1 MSKNTVTLIRKQADP
16 FEVNYP
22 FALPDGK
29 LTHYD
34 WVGTKNGIVS
44 KRDVPVEVFQWLK
57 DSTTTFTNAHL
68 IVEEKD
74 NEELEEDVKYLV
86 EDVEEKQLEI
96 KNAIK
101 TRAEV
106 EKMLTTGNQLVLKK
120 ELDKLVKDIT
130 DEDQVKEVKSYIYR
144 TAIDIGI
151 DSSAKRKVVC
161 EWYGISNVE
170 NCGFIFD
177 EETK

>member
-34 WVGTKNGIVS
+34 WTGTKNGIVS

-57 DSTTTFTNAHL
+57 DSTSTFTNGHL
-68 IVEEKD
+68 IVEEQD
-74 NEELEEDVKYLV
+74 NEDLEEDVKYLI
-86 EDVEEKQLEI
+86 EDVEEKQAEI
-96 KNAIK
+96 KGAIK
-101 TRAEV
+101 TRDEV
-106 EKMLTTGNQLVLKK
+106 EKILTTGNQLVLKK
-120 ELDKLVKDIT
+120 KLDKLVKDIT
-130 DEDQVKEVKSYIYR
+130 DEEQAKEVKRYIYR
-144 TAIDIGI
+144 TAIDIGV
-151 DSSAKRKVVC
+151 DSNAKRKVIC
-161 EWYGISNVE
+161 EWYGLSNVE
-170 NCGFIFD
+170 NCGYIFD

>member
-22 FALPDGK
+22 FALPEGK
-29 LTHYD
+29 LTHFD
-34 WVGTKNGIVS
+34 WTGTKNGIIS

-57 DSTTTFTNAHL
+57 DFTTTFTNGHL

-86 EDVEEKQLEI
+86 EDVEEKQSEI
-96 KNAIK
+96 KGAIK
-101 TRAEV
+101 TREEI

-144 TAIDIGI
+144 TAIDIGV
-151 DSSAKRKVVC
+151 DSNAKRKVIC
-161 EWYGISNVE
+161 EWYGLSNVE
-170 NCGFIFD
+170 NCGWIFD

>member
-1 MSKNTVTLIRKQADP
+1 MSKNTVTLVRKQADP

-34 WVGTKNGIVS
+34 WTGTKNSILS

-57 DSTTTFTNAHL
+57 DSTTTFTNGHL
-68 IVEEKD
+68 MVEEKD

-86 EDVEEKQLEI
+86 EDVEEKQSEI
-96 KNAIK
+96 KGAIK
-101 TRAEV
+101 TRDEV
-106 EKMLTTGNQLVLKK
+106 GKILTTGNQLVLKK

-130 DEDQVKEVKSYIYR
+130 DEEQIKEVKSYIYR

-151 DSSAKRKVVC
+151 DSNAKRKVIC
-161 EWYGISNVE
+161 EWYGLSNVE
-170 NCGFIFD
+170 NCGYIFD

>member
-1 MSKNTVTLIRKQADP
+1 MSKNTITLIRKQADS

-44 KRDVPVEVFQWLK
+44 KRDVPIEVFQWLK
-57 DSTTTFTNAHL
+57 DSTSTFTNGHL

-74 NEELEEDVKYLV
+74 NEELEEDVKYLI
-86 EDVEEKQLEI
+86 EDVEQKQEEI
-96 KNAIK
+96 KGAIK
-101 TRAEV
+101 TREEI
-106 EKMLTTGNQLVLKK
+106 EKILTTGNQHVLKK
-120 ELDKLVKDIT
+120 ELDNLVKDIT

-144 TAIDIGI
+144 TAIDIGV
-151 DSSAKRKVVC
+151 DSNAKRKVIC
-161 EWYGISNVE
+161 EWYGLSNVE

>member
-34 WVGTKNGIVS
+34 WTGTKNNILS

-57 DSTTTFTNAHL
+57 DSTTTFTNGHL

-86 EDVEEKQLEI
+86 EDVEEKQSEI
-96 KNAIK
+96 KGAIK
-101 TRAEV
+101 TRDEV
-106 EKMLTTGNQLVLKK
+106 KEILTTGNQFVLKK
-120 ELDKLVKDIT
+120 ELDNLVKDIT
-130 DEDQVKEVKSYIYR
+130 DDEQIKEVKSYIYK
-144 TAIDIGI
+144 TAIDIGV
-151 DSSAKRKVVC
+151 DSNAKRKVIC
-161 EWYGISNVE
+161 EWYGLSDVE
-170 NCGFIFD
+170 NCSWVFD